1 MSISVPVK
9 LLHEAENHVV
19 SIELKSGET
28 FRGYLITAEDNMNCL
43 LDDVTI
49 TYNDGK
55 TNKLDQIY
63 LRGSQIRFIVIPD
76 MLKNS
81 PIFKKLKTKL
91 NLLKILILLK
101 EMLIERCL
109 KVFFQE
115 ENNLLLLLIYNLL
128 FY

>member
-81 PIFKKLKTKL
+81 PIFKKIKDQTKSSKNINIAKGNVNRAMPKSFFSRGKQFVTSV
-91 NLLKILILLK
+91 NL
-101 EMLIERCL
+101 
-109 KVFFQE
+109 
-115 ENNLLLLLIYNLL
+115 
-128 FY
+128 